1 MAWQQ
6 LHLFSGVNLLCASI
20 LWPVIGLPGKWQV
33 HFVDR
38 SLGIMTWQ
46 QLHLFI
52 GDRVN
57 SVCLFC
63 DQLLACNVNMGY
75 KSIIN
80 LNPIQSLLLFG
91 RNHILCNW
99 NVIEN
104 YLLILANLHLVRRC
118 ATIKWKRKRL
128 LPGSKTLNSF
138 KSQIYFA
145 IQLRLKDWTTE
156 LESHTKS
163 VGPSNTKT
171 RHVTNWTTYW
181 LILQAFIHC
190 IKHYILYVRILPY
203 KIPTLNKQQS
213 KVYANLTAVKLTFS
227 SKHQTISSK
236 LKPFLWQKQNASP
249 ISWNAENIE

>member
-1 MAWQQ
+1 MTSAFCWQIIGIESWHMAAIT
-6 LHLFSGVNLLCASI
+6 LI
-20 LWPVIGLPGKWQV
+20 YRGLSQP
-33 HFVDR
+33 
-38 SLGIMTWQ
+38 
-46 QLHLFI
+46 
-52 GDRVN
+52 

-80 LNPIQSLLLFG
+80 LNPIKSLLLFG

-171 RHVTNWTTYW
+171 RHITNWTTYW
-181 LILQAFIHC
+181 LILQAFIHY

-203 KIPTLNKQQS
+203 KILTLQS

-227 SKHQTISSK
+227 SKHQTI
-236 LKPFLWQKQNASP
+236 F
-249 ISWNAENIE
+249 